1 MKTRVVIIGGFGHTK
16 SLAGS
21 LIKKGY
27 RVTAINKD
35 VENCRALA
43 EVDKLEVF
51 YGDGTKPFVLEDA
64 HVYGADMA
72 IALTSGD
79 ADNLVICELCKKK
92 FNVKKTV
99 SIVSDPKKTDFFYR
113 MGIDAV
119 VCAITTIAGIIEQ
132 QALIEEMENFYH
144 LEQGNIKIT
153 HLSVSGTAIAADKK
167 LREINVPKNA
177 VVGCILRGEKSI
189 IPSGNTKI
197 LAGDTLIIITTE
209 ENESQTVKAFTGK

>member
-1 MKTRVVIIGGFGHTK
+1 MKTRVVIVGGFSHTK
-16 SLAGS
+16 SLASS

-35 VENCRALA
+35 VDKCRALA

-64 HVYGADMA
+64 QVYGADMA
-72 IALTSGD
+72 IALTNGD

-92 FNVKKTV
+92 FKVKKTV
-99 SIVSDPKKTDFFYR
+99 AIVSDPKKTEFFYR

-119 VCAITTIAGIIEQ
+119 VCAITAIAGIIEQ
-132 QALIEEMENFYH
+132 QALIEEMENFSQ
-144 LEQGNIKIT
+144 LEQGNIKLT
-153 HLSVSGTAIAADKK
+153 HLAISGTATAADKK

-209 ENESQTVKAFTGK
+209 EYESQTVKAFTGK

>member
-1 MKTRVVIIGGFGHTK
+1 MKARVVIVGGFSHTK
-16 SLAGS
+16 SLSSS

-35 VENCRALA
+35 VNKCRALA
-43 EVDKLEVF
+43 EVDKLDVF

-64 HVYGADMA
+64 QVYGADMA
-72 IALTSGD
+72 IALTNAD

-92 FNVKKTV
+92 FNIKKTV
-99 SIVSDPKKTDFFYR
+99 AVVSDPKKTEFFYR

-119 VCAITTIAGIIEQ
+119 VCAITAIAGIIEQ
-132 QALIEEMENFYH
+132 QARIEEMEDFSQ
-144 LEQGNIKIT
+144 LEQGNIKLT
-153 HLSVSGTAIAADKK
+153 HLSISGTATAADKK

-209 ENESQTVKAFTGK
+209 EYESQTVKAFTGK